1 TLVTGLGF
9 IFAAPLIWMI
19 STSLKT
25 DPQVYTVPP
34 VWIPNPVRWV
44 NYPEALAIRPFG
56 LYTYNTLKYAL
67 TSVVGV
73 LLSCSLVA
81 YGFARVRWPGRD
93 IFFFLCIST
102 MMIPF
107 QVRMIPLYLTFKN
120 LGWLNT
126 YLPLIVPTFLGVPY
140 YIFLLRQFFLT

>member
-1 TLVTGLGF
+1 GTAAPATASAHTGPNLATIARQILLYTLVTGLGF

-93 IFFFLCIST
+93 IFFF
-102 MMIPF
+102 
-107 QVRMIPLYLTFKN
+107 
-120 LGWLNT
+120 
-126 YLPLIVPTFLGVPY
+126 
-140 YIFLLRQFFLT
+140 